1 MRYGGSQIV
10 RCRICKMRRNC
21 MQGKFVGVK
30 EKADVFSIEIRFI
43 AESGKATLRATALG
57 LYFAEINGLRAGDA
71 YLTPGWTSYNKM
83 LQVQEYDVTS
93 LIKDGENV
101 IKFTVANGWY
111 CGRLTYLD
119 KKQFYGT
126 QSAVCADLLLLNG
139 TISTGE
145 SWESKESFIRG
156 SGIYDEEIQDDTV
169 SLKPLTACEV
179 KFDKSVLVEQICEP
193 VRNVERIAV
202 MELIRTPAGEPVY
215 DFGQNLAG
223 VVVFTT
229 PGDFDGTLKLQ
240 FAEILVMLTA
250 RLWNLF
256 IGGSRGSNA

>member
-30 EKADVFSIEIRFI
+30 EK
-43 AESGKATLRATALG
+43 
-57 LYFAEINGLRAGDA
+57 
-71 YLTPGWTSYNKM
+71 
-83 LQVQEYDVTS
+83 
-93 LIKDGENV
+93 
-101 IKFTVANGWY
+101 
-111 CGRLTYLD
+111 
-119 KKQFYGT
+119 
-126 QSAVCADLLLLNG
+126 
-139 TISTGE
+139 
-145 SWESKESFIRG
+145 
-156 SGIYDEEIQDDTV
+156 
-169 SLKPLTACEV
+169 V

-223 VVVFTT
+223 VVVFPT